1 VEVRQERVLRG
12 RGLSPGIGKG
22 RAVLYPGGAP
32 SMATSD
38 PEVADPDAELRRLE
52 AAVQSAR
59 LDLERVRLRVQADVG
74 QEEAEI
80 FAAHELL
87 LEDREFLQRIRR
99 RVLLDRVAAEHAV
112 QAEVADVAKRFAA
125 IEDPYLRERSA
136 DFRDI
141 GRRLLSSLNPR
152 RSDSIAP
159 LPSGSVLVAVELLP
173 SETIDLDRVHVAGIV
188 TEVGGE
194 TSHVAILARGLGIP
208 AVTAVEN
215 ATHVIPPGEFVLV
228 DGEQGEVTVFPS
240 EQRARA
246 YSIRSKAA
254 ADRAREET
262 SAEASKCTTRDG
274 ERITLCANLGRAE
287 EVDEVRR
294 HNLDG
299 VGLFRTEFLFLDS
312 REPPSLERQTTVYR
326 EVIEALGGLPLAIRT
341 LDLGGDKIPLFL
353 EPQAERNPS
362 LGLRGLRFSLRE
374 RHLFETQLRAIAHAA
389 SSGPVRVLFPMVL
402 GDADLRD
409 AIERLQEAREGIGG
423 GAGVEVGAMIETPA
437 AVFLIEQILDEVDF
451 VSLGTNDLTQ
461 FVLAADRDAIDLI
474 DGYSVLHPSVL
485 RAIAR
490 VVDAARD
497 RGRRVSVCGEA
508 AGDPGTA
515 LLLLGLGVRELSMSP
530 RRSVR
535 VRHAIRRVARTDAEA
550 LASEALAGRTSRE
563 TAHQIAAFT
572 RDLLGETAG

>member
-1 VEVRQERVLRG
+1 MEDRKERVLRG

-22 RAVLYPGGAP
+22 RAVLYPGGAA
-32 SMATSD
+32 STAISG
-38 PEVADPDAELRRLE
+38 PEVVDPAAELRRLD

-74 QEEAEI
+74 PEEAEI

-87 LEDREFLQRIRR
+87 LGDPEFLQRIRR

-112 QAEVADVAKRFAA
+112 HAEVADVAKRFAA

-173 SETIDLDRVHVAGIV
+173 SETIDLDRGHVAGII

-194 TSHVAILARGLGIP
+194 TSHVAILARALGIP

-215 ATHVIPPGEFVLV
+215 ATHMIPPGECVLV

-246 YSIRSKAA
+246 FSIRSKAA
-254 ADRAREET
+254 VDRAREET
-262 SAEASKCTTRDG
+262 SAEASKCATRDG

-287 EVDEVRR
+287 EVAEVRR

-312 REPPSLERQTTVYR
+312 LEPPSLERQVSVYR
-326 EVIEALGGLPLAIRT
+326 GVIEALGGLPLAIRT

-374 RHLFETQLRAIAHAA
+374 RRLFETQLRAIAHAA

-409 AIERLQEAREGIGG
+409 AIERLQEAREEIGSSD
-423 GAGVEVGAMIETPA
+423 GVEVGAMIETPA
-437 AVFLIEQILDEVDF
+437 AVFLIDQILDEVDF

-485 RAIAR
+485 RAIQC
-490 VVDAARD
+490 VVDAARN
-497 RGRRVSVCGEA
+497 RRRRVSVCGEA
-508 AGDPGTA
+508 AGDPATA

-535 VRHAIRRVARTDAEA
+535 VRHAIRRVGRADVEV

-563 TAHQIAAFT
+563 TAHKIAAFA
-572 RDLLGETAG
+572 RDILGDTAG